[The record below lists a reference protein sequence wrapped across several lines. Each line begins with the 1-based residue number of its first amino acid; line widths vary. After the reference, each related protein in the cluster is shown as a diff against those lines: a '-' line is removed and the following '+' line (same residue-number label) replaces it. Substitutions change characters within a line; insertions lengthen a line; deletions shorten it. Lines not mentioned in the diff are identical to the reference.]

1 MSSFRNR
8 SITTENGTAQI
19 RYVPVKDLFNFG
31 EPPYVAI
38 GTTGGGKTT
47 LCLDILYQKAAEAT
61 NIYYFTQTEE
71 KLGAQDGGLS
81 IIPKACVRRPTYEN
95 ISAVYNEILQINE
108 SIDSNPA
115 KLSQLLI
122 AITNDKVLTARIMK
136 TINDEAEIVGRERLE
151 YYKDVYK
158 MDQKLASTYACSD
171 KDGFVYETLSRIIL
185 DFASTSNNIQTL
197 SQENMSRLQS
207 LYSRRPKTILIMD
220 DVTSALNNLSN
231 DRTKVRFG
239 SSSVTKHQATLSI
252 LKDLMTRGRHMN
264 AIICIFLHSLNILG
278 DAKENILNLIIIE
291 PSALSQLNTLKKFNR
306 TVINA
311 LNTASPL
318 VFTEEFK
325 YHIMHM
331 NASSGGENVTVN
343 VTKAD
348 LHDNL
353 TKIELDPLNEKFIS
367 VYNKITEG
375 IITNDEALNAN
386 AETDNGGSESD
397 ENADDEGSG
406 EYEYS
411 DIAGD
416 DVIASI
422 V

>member
-1 MSSFRNR
+1 M
-8 SITTENGTAQI
+8 ENGTAHI
-19 RYVPVKDLFNFG
+19 RFLPVNDLFNFG

-38 GTTGGGKTT
+38 GTTRGGKTT
-47 LCLDILYQKAAEAT
+47 LCLDILYHKAAEAT

-71 KLGAQDGGLS
+71 KLGSQDGGLS
-81 IIPKACVRRPTYEN
+81 IIPKACIRKPTYEN

-115 KLSQLLI
+115 KLSQLLV

-151 YYKDVYK
+151 HYKEVYK

-185 DFASTSNNIQTL
+185 DFASTSNNIQSL
-197 SQENMSRLQS
+197 SQENMTRLQS
-207 LYSRRPKTILIMD
+207 LYSRRPKTIFIMD
-220 DVTSALNNLSN
+220 DVSTALNDLSN
-231 DRTKVRFG
+231 DRTKVRYNG
-239 SSSVTKHQATLSI
+239 SSVTKHQATISI

-264 AIICIFLHSLNILG
+264 AIICIFIHDLSILG
-278 DAKENILNLIIIE
+278 EAKQNINNIIIVE
-291 PSALSQLNTLKKFNR
+291 PSVLNQLTTLKKFNR
-306 TVINA
+306 VVINA
-311 LNTASPL
+311 LNSARPI

-325 YHIMHM
+325 YHVMHM
-331 NASSGGENVTVN
+331 NTSAGEDNVTIN

-353 TKIELDPLNEKFIS
+353 TKIELDPLNEKFINI
-367 VYNKITEG
+367 YNKITEG
-375 IITNDEALNAN
+375 VITNDEALNGNAGAGG
-386 AETDNGGSESD
+386 AETDSD
-397 ENADDEGSG
+397 ENADDEGSDG
-406 EYEYS
+406 YEYS
-411 DIAGD
+411 DAVAGD